1 MADIPGSTAINNNQM
16 ELSNEAVAVLP
27 RSVGI
32 SRQTNSQ
39 RSRILR
45 ASPYS
50 RPDNVF
56 DKDDLF
62 MQGFKVKL
70 VGFIAKD
77 LQPLSVVE
85 DSGFIDLM
93 EYVEPKF
100 KLPSRSTL
108 TYSWLPEIYE
118 TEKSKLKSL
127 PFY

>member
-1 MADIPGSTAINNNQM
+1 MADIFRSTAIKNNQM
-16 ELSNEAVAVLP
+16 EQSSEAVAVLP
-27 RSVGI
+27 RSLGI
-32 SRQTNSQ
+32 SRQTNSL
-39 RSRILR
+39 RRRILR
-45 ASPYS
+45 ALPYS
-50 RPDNVF
+50 RPVNVF
-56 DKDDLF
+56 DEDDPF

-70 VGFIAKD
+70 VGFVAKD
-77 LQPLSVVE
+77 LQPLSVVKV
-85 DSGFIDLM
+85 SGFIDLM